1 MVKVIAAFLWAWALL
16 PLAAMAEADG
26 KEDTNVTVITAL
38 DMEREKPADLIELLR
53 SKVGLDDSGGTITMR
68 GVRGIAIYVDGFAST
83 MTDLRQIK
91 PERVER
97 IEILR
102 GAASARFGADAMG
115 GAIAVTTRKAAATRR
130 LELVQGV
137 NSSGSWYTRLSGAG
151 GAAPASIGVMGERQ
165 LVQGYRRVP
174 EAPYASQVTVEDE
187 RTDKQTLEARIGF
200 RDEGREAQFQAKRF
214 AFLTRY
220 GRPNWWEDYDIDTLR
235 FTSALKPSPATEL
248 GLSLGHEAYRDKG
261 LRDRGTG
268 TDATGLVPNR
278 WLLSDGSKFEAEVTG
293 AAKGG
298 AGTLR
303 FGLHYGQNAD
313 AYETR
318 DYQSGGTDFLL
329 RAKMSNTAAYFL
341 YQSGPWNGVSL
352 DLSGRYDRYRY
363 FDTTIFND
371 ASLVKNTTADETTKR
386 SFNPKAGLRWT
397 MDGTTLNGSVGTG
410 FVPPTPDQLYYAD
423 VGPATQWLTNP
434 VLKPQRSL
442 TWDLGA
448 RRKFGADTE
457 AGVTVFHTLWR
468 DKIGAMIV
476 DYGIPLKRQNQ
487 NIGQAESR
495 GAEIEFSHK
504 AGGGWSAFF
513 NYTHTRTRVTENLA
527 NPALVG
533 KELPDM
539 PRHKFNLGF
548 GYEGGAGITTK
559 GLLRFVGPS
568 FADENN
574 TVTDSK
580 GYRWEREPYHVVDL
594 SITKRFNDADLT
606 LAVDNLFD
614 KKYMSGFFWRAEGRI
629 VRAEAAF
636 RF

>member
-16 PLAAMAEADG
+16 PLAAMAEADE

-130 LELVQGV
+130 FELVQGV

-151 GAAPASIGVMGERQ
+151 GAAPTSVSVMGERQ

-235 FTSALKPSPATEL
+235 FTSTLKPSPATEL
-248 GLSLGHEAYRDKG
+248 GLSIGHEAYRDKG

-268 TDATGLVPNR
+268 TDAAGLAPNR
-278 WLLSDGSKFEAEVTG
+278 WLLSGGSKFEAEVTG

-318 DYQSGGTDFLL
+318 DYQSGATDFLL

-371 ASLVKNTTADETTKR
+371 ASLVKNTTADETTKQ
-386 SFNPKAGLRWT
+386 SFNPKAGLRWVI
-397 MDGTTLNGSVGTG
+397 DGATLNGSVGTG
-410 FVPPTPDQLYYAD
+410 FVPPSPDQLYYAD
-423 VGPATQWLTNP
+423 VGPATQWLANP
-434 VLKPQRSL
+434 ALKPQRSI

-448 RRKFGADTE
+448 RRKFGAGTE

-495 GAEIEFSHK
+495 GAEVEFSHK
-504 AGGGWSAFF
+504 AGGWSAFF

-527 NPALVG
+527 NPALAG

-539 PRHKFNLGF
+539 PRHKFNLGV
-548 GYEGGAGITTK
+548 GYENGGMTGKA
-559 GLLRFVGPS
+559 LLRYVGAS
-568 FADENN
+568 YTDENN
-574 TVTDSK
+574 TVTDGK
-580 GYRWEREPYHVVDL
+580 GYRWQREPYYVADL
-594 SITKRFNDADLT
+594 SLTRRFRDVDLT
-606 LAVDNLFD
+606 LAADNLFD
-614 KKYMSGFFWRAEGRI
+614 RKYQSGFFWRAEGRI

>member
-1 MVKVIAAFLWAWALL
+1 MVKAIAAFLWAWALL
-16 PLAAMAEADG
+16 PLVAMAETDG
-26 KEDTNVTVITAL
+26 KEDTNVTVITAQ

-165 LVQGYRRVP
+165 FVQGYRRVP
-174 EAPYASQVTVEDE
+174 DAPYPSQVTVEDE
-187 RTDKQTLEARIGF
+187 RTDKSTVEARIGF
-200 RDEGREAQFQAKRF
+200 RDDGREAQFQARRF

-235 FTSALKPSPATEL
+235 FTSALKPSPATDL

-261 LRDRGTG
+261 LRDQGTG
-268 TDATGLVPNR
+268 TDAAGLAPNR

-293 AAKGG
+293 AAKGA
-298 AGTLR
+298 AGTLHL
-303 FGLHYGQNAD
+303 GLHYGQNAD
-313 AYETR
+313 VYETR

-329 RAKMSNTAAYFL
+329 RAKMSNAAAYFL
-341 YQSGPWNGVSL
+341 YQSERWSGLSME
-352 DLSGRYDRYRY
+352 LSGRYDRYRY

-371 ASLVKNTTADETTKR
+371 ASLVKNTTTDETTKR
-386 SFNPKAGLRWT
+386 SFSPKAGLRWA

-410 FVPPTPDQLYYAD
+410 FVPPSPDQLYYAD
-423 VGPATQWLTNP
+423 VGPATQWLANP
-434 VLKPQRSL
+434 ALKPQRSL

-448 RRKFGADTE
+448 RQKFGADTE

-513 NYTHTRTRVTENLA
+513 NYTLTLTRVTENLA
-527 NPALVG
+527 NPVLVG

-539 PRHKFNLGF
+539 PRHKFNLGV
-548 GYEGGAGITTK
+548 GYENGGVTGK
-559 GLLRFVGPS
+559 GLLRYVGAS
-568 FADENN
+568 YTDENN
-574 TVTDSK
+574 TVTDGK
-580 GYRWEREPYHVVDL
+580 GYRWQREPYRVVDL
-594 SITKRFNDADLT
+594 SLTRRFRDVDLT
-606 LAVDNLFD
+606 LAADNLFD
-614 KKYMSGFFWRAEGRI
+614 KKYQSGFFWRAEGRV
-629 VRAEAAF
+629 VRAEAVF